1 VNVSVARA
9 AERFEEALVK
19 FPRARILQVEM
30 SLEKEKRRAE
40 EFAGRANDLRDE
52 CSRLRKVNYEI
63 HDLYGKIH
71 ALAG

>member
-1 VNVSVARA
+1 
-9 AERFEEALVK
+9 
-19 FPRARILQVEM
+19 M